1 MSSSPSKRSG
11 NARAGNSA
19 PQAIRI
25 LSEHLKLKTHERL
38 ELINITEEIAE
49 LVSRSGI
56 RDGIVTIN
64 SLHTTLALF
73 INEFQDALLHDIR
86 TLLESVVRR
95 ESPWRHNDPAYSD
108 CDRKNADSHLRALF
122 LGHNLCLQIKQFKL
136 LLGQFQSIILAE
148 LDGPRERE
156 LEVQFFGVG

>member
-1 MSSSPSKRSG
+1 MNRSSATKSAEIEHRALAPSTV
-11 NARAGNSA
+11 
-19 PQAIRI
+19 RI
-25 LSEHLKLKTHERL
+25 LTEHLKLKTSERL
-38 ELINITEEIAE
+38 ELINITDRIAE
-49 LVSRSGI
+49 LVTRSGV

-64 SLHTTLALF
+64 SLHTTLAIF

-95 ESPWRHNDPAYSD
+95 EHPWRHNDPAYSD

-136 LLGQFQSIILAE
+136 LMGQFQAIILAE

-156 LEVQFFGVG
+156 LEVQFFGLT